1 MGQIILGT
9 LPFGSVLS
17 EAGSKKLIEFAWEG
31 NIRKFDVG
39 TLYGNGLAA
48 EILSNAL
55 GDQMRN
61 SEVWVSVGLEKVPD
75 PNGVFSVNVQKLTSN
90 YIRKSVD
97 QMCTRLKIDSIN
109 VLNIHG
115 PDPSTPFE
123 ETLEELIC
131 LKKSGKIQ
139 KISIANFT
147 PAELEEILDVDS
159 KLGGGLDIFQIHG
172 NLLEQRLINDFK
184 ASLHQKNKLV
194 YCYRPF
200 ARGLLT
206 RKYSRK
212 NPKPSESRST
222 RGWRLD
228 SYLTE
233 EVLVQLELL
242 SDLIDS
248 YDYSSIHVSLYW
260 LFNLSKIDGA
270 IAGIR
275 TEDQLNDLI
284 AFRNFEPSK
293 QFKFDFEKYTQN
305 LDFSTIADHLPYHY
319 FEK

>member
-1 MGQIILGT
+1 LNQIVLGT

-17 EAGSKKLIEFAWEG
+17 EAESKKLIQLAWKG

-48 EILSNAL
+48 EILPSAL
-55 GDQMRN
+55 GDQMHN

-90 YIRKSVD
+90 YLRKSVD
-97 QMCTRLKIDSIN
+97 QMRSQLKVESIN

-123 ETLEELIC
+123 ETLEELLR
-131 LKKSGKIQ
+131 LKASGKIQ
-139 KISIANFT
+139 KISISNFI
-147 PAELEEILDVDS
+147 PSELEEILDVDS
-159 KLGGGLDIFQIHG
+159 KFGGGLDIFQFHG
-172 NLLEQRLINDFK
+172 NLLEQRLINEFK
-184 ASLHQKNKLV
+184 ASLQQNDKSV

-212 NPKPSESRST
+212 NPKPSDSRST

-233 EVLVQLELL
+233 EVLVQLEHLN
-242 SDLIDS
+242 DLIDS
-248 YDYSSIHVSLYW
+248 YSYSSIHVSLYW
-260 LFNLSKIDGA
+260 LLSLSKIDGA
-270 IAGIR
+270 IVGIR

-284 AFRNFEPSK
+284 AFKNFEPSN
-293 QFKFDFEKYTQN
+293 QFKSDFEKYTQN
-305 LDFSTIADHLPYHY
+305 LDFSTIAEHLPYHY